1 MIETVETGRVTYNE
15 APHKFEAGTPPILQA
30 IGFGAA
36 IRWLEQFDM
45 DEIVAHEHALYERA
59 REGVRSVNELTVH
72 GEAPVKGSVLSFSL
86 EGAHPHDIAQIV
98 DRYGVAIRAG
108 HHCAQPLMTHLGV
121 SATARASF
129 GIYNTLSE
137 VDAFIEALGKARGM
151 LV

>member
-1 MIETVETGRVTYNE
+1 M
-15 APHKFEAGTPPILQA
+15 
-30 IGFGAA
+30 
-36 IRWLEQFDM
+36 
-45 DEIVAHEHALYERA
+45 
-59 REGVRSVNELTVH
+59 
-72 GEAPVKGSVLSFSL
+72 LSFSL

-137 VDAFIEALGKARGM
+137 VDAFVEALGKAREM